1 MYDLFPKWLNRFSFK
16 IEDEYETMLL
26 SEEETNPQN
35 VRFIDSLGIT
45 TGAKLLIHDVE
56 YVVKDF
62 ALYSEMNN
70 FEDNVDKQDGF
81 GFDLHIIV
89 EEA

>member
-1 MYDLFPKWLNRFSFK
+1 MFPKWLNQFSLK

-26 SEEETNPQN
+26 SEKDTNPQN
-35 VRFIDSLGIT
+35 VRFVESIGIT
-45 TGAKLLIHDVE
+45 TGAKLLIYDVE

-62 ALYSEMNN
+62 KLYSEMNN
-70 FEDNVDKQDGF
+70 FGDNVDKQDGF